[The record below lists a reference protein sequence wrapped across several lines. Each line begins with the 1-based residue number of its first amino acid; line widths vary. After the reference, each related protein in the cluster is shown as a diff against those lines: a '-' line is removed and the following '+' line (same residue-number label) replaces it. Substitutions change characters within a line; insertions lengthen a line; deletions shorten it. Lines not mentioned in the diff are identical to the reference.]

1 MKICFI
7 ADARSP
13 IARGWI
19 ELFRGRHDI
28 VVLSTFPSDSPWE
41 GVRVVDLQWLNW
53 MYKPGEKNK
62 IEKSRWVHALR
73 FLNDLVLLPIKSRVL
88 ARQVRRFV
96 KQWRPDLVHALRIP
110 TEGQVAALAGCAPL
124 AVSVWGNDF
133 TLHAP
138 KSSEHRRLTAAAV
151 KAAGALIA
159 DCQADLDRARDF
171 GLTDHQISAVLAGG
185 GGIDLTDD
193 LPPPPDIRSQF
204 AIPAG
209 VPLVINPRGARP
221 YVRTDTFLEAVRLVH
236 ETDPSIMFLGVG
248 LQGWASAEQYVAN
261 HGLEKTLL
269 LTSHLDR
276 ATLLGLMRTAD
287 ISVSLAEH
295 DGTPNTLLEAMY
307 SGSFPIC
314 GDLPS
319 IREWITSGKNGILV
333 APSDARQVAHSI
345 LDAMGN
351 LSSRKE
357 AVVMNRELIRT
368 RADRDA
374 TREQAETLYRKLA
387 AVDSDASDKGK
398 RNGAAIT

>member
-1 MKICFI
+1 
-7 ADARSP
+7 
-13 IARGWI
+13 
-19 ELFRGRHDI
+19 
-28 VVLSTFPSDSPWE
+28 
-41 GVRVVDLQWLNW
+41 
-53 MYKPGEKNK
+53 
-62 IEKSRWVHALR
+62 
-73 FLNDLVLLPIKSRVL
+73 
-88 ARQVRRFV
+88 
-96 KQWRPDLVHALRIP
+96 
-110 TEGQVAALAGCAPL
+110 
-124 AVSVWGNDF
+124 
-133 TLHAP
+133 
-138 KSSEHRRLTAAAV
+138 
-151 KAAGALIA
+151 
-159 DCQADLDRARDF
+159 
-171 GLTDHQISAVLAGG
+171 VLAGG

-193 LPPPPDIRSQF
+193 LPSRPDIRSQF

-345 LDAMGN
+345 LDGIRN
-351 LSSRKE
+351 LSLRKE

-387 AVDSDASDKGK
+387 AGDSDASDKGK